1 MTSKR
6 FKILALILLFI
17 ALTGYA
23 YIKVNRFFD
32 IDACLDSGNCW
43 DYEKEKCGCIDN
55 NYGLDLKV
63 LEDPRFASG
72 HDFVTRKPI
81 RPKIFKFDNY
91 TFVSGF
97 PNDSVSAS
105 LGLFYN
111 ETEIFYETSYDGFY
125 DTVMIA
131 NLNMDGTP
139 DFLVSFAYED
149 GASLFGLLSSSKT
162 TFSIK
167 NLFDEW
173 SDVYCLEG
181 GDTLMK
187 IIPLQIV
194 DLNNDGKDDLIV
206 NLVKINET
214 VLSISC
220 TDTVIA
226 D

>member
-23 YIKVNRFFD
+23 YIKMTRFFD

-43 DYEKEKCGCIDN
+43 DYEKEKCGCIYN

-72 HDFVTRKPI
+72 HDFVTHKPI
-81 RPKIFKFDNY
+81 RPKLFQFDSY
-91 TFVSGF
+91 TFISGF
-97 PNDSVSAS
+97 SNDSGNAS
-105 LGLFYN
+105 LGLFY
-111 ETEIFYETSYDGFY
+111 EGTEIFYETSSDGFY
-125 DTVMIA
+125 DTVIVA
-131 NLNMDGTP
+131 NLNSDGIP

-149 GASLFGLLSSSKT
+149 GASLTGLLSSSKT
-162 TFSIK
+162 TFSSK
-167 NLFDEW
+167 KLFDEW
-173 SDVYCLEG
+173 SEIYCIESS
-181 GDTLMK
+181 DTLMN
-187 IIPLQIV
+187 ILPLQIA
-194 DLNNDGKDDLIV
+194 DINMDGKDDLIV